1 MFFEARNIAENEA
14 LESEIHG
21 LMAELARLERVDV
34 KMQDRHVEQLQASQS
49 GWKPLGALL
58 PEETWKPLPRGFP
71 IGAEGNKLLTTPR
84 QRRHAREDA
93 RAARDSVALGPPT
106 E

>member
-1 MFFEARNIAENEA
+1 MFYASRKLVENEA
-14 LESEIHG
+14 LEHEIHD
-21 LMAELARLERVDV
+21 LMDELSRLERLDV
-34 KMQDRHVEQLQASQS
+34 KMQDRHAEQLQASQS

-71 IGAEGNKLLTTPR
+71 VGAEGNKLMTTPR

-93 RAARDSVALGPPT
+93 RAARHEAIGSP
-106 E
+106 EE